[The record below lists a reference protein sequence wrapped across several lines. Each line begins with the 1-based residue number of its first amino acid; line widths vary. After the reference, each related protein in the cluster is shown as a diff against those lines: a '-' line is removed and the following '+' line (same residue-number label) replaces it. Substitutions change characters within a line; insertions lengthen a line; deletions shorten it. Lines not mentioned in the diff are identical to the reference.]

1 MYFYLKGRIISVFS
15 NKIVIE
21 VNDIGYE
28 VVVSRPQA
36 YLKGEEKTIYVYE
49 HSHEDKSYLVGFD
62 SLEEKRIFM
71 LLIEVNGLGP
81 KTALTMLQYATSD
94 EIFNAILSNN
104 VTFLKKIP
112 GVGSKCAAQ
121 IILDLHSK
129 LSGKKG
135 NPNLYNE
142 VYATLKE
149 LGFKKTQ
156 IDAVLSDIN
165 EPNATNEEI
174 LKIALRK
181 LGS

>member
-1 MYFYLKGRIISVFS
+1 
-15 NKIVIE
+15 
-21 VNDIGYE
+21 
-28 VVVSRPQA
+28 
-36 YLKGEEKTIYVYE
+36 
-49 HSHEDKSYLVGFD
+49 
-62 SLEEKRIFM
+62 
-71 LLIEVNGLGP
+71 
-81 KTALTMLQYATSD
+81 MLQYATCD